1 MGSQAITAGIFGTIV
16 LVLAFILY
24 TPLVDSMDG
33 LILYW
38 SDSCNY
44 QSERYV
50 RAYVGATS
58 VSGTATNVYDTT
70 AKKFYGSGGKV
81 DASSSAGNCE
91 VNTFPATASIA
102 TAASHNLYNERGQNI
117 GSVTV
122 TAAGTVP
129 PVADLGNN
137 HKWRAVPSLLTQFGG
152 IGKLVLS
159 VLPIVVLASYL
170 GVAGMGLIQYGRGLS
185 QGGIVNAVGGAI
197 IQLIVYV
204 VLLKIL
210 PVVMDAMIG
219 SSSVTDGQYTV
230 TGTFGSVINIVF
242 AAAPILLVVALLGTS
257 GYMLYSKSKSFRGSG
272 AMSGMPGMSGM

>member
-24 TPLVDSMDG
+24 TPLVSAMDG

-38 SDSCNY
+38 SDSCEF

-50 RAYVGATS
+50 RAYVGQSS
-58 VSGTATNVYDTT
+58 VTGNGTNVYDTT
-70 AKKFYGSGGKV
+70 AKKFYGSGG
-81 DASSSAGNCE
+81 
-91 VNTFPATASIA
+91 SIA
-102 TAASHNLYNERGQNI
+102 ESGTAGQCAVSNFTTSITSAATGAALYNERGQNI
-117 GSVTV
+117 GTGTVAATSGDV
-122 TAAGTVP
+122 TAGALSPAAGH
-129 PVADLGNN
+129 AWIN
-137 HKWRAVPSLLTQFGG
+137 VPSLLTQFGG

-170 GVAGMGLIQYGRGLS
+170 GVAGMGLIQYGRGLT

-219 SSSVTDGQYTV
+219 GASVTDGQYTV

-257 GYMLYSKSKSFRGSG
+257 GYMLYSRSKSFRGSG
-272 AMSGMPGMSGM
+272 AMNMPGGM